1 MSEALYPLLL
11 HPVYKSML
19 WGGDRIRTLYN
30 RPLAPD
36 HCGESWEVSVHPSGP
51 SVIANGFLAGKTLAE
66 AVSLYREKLLG
77 TAAPDPGK
85 FPLLF
90 KVIDAR
96 QALSMQVHPNETT
109 AALTGGEPKTE
120 LWYIL
125 DAEPGA
131 CIHGGMRDGV
141 TKEQFEQALKEDRAE
156 QCVMQLAARRGDI
169 FFIPG
174 GMVHSIGAGYLIYEV
189 QQSSDTTYRLHDWAR
204 LDEKTGLPRE
214 LHIEKGMQT
223 IDASL
228 PPPRVIPAIPY
239 GSDHNTL
246 WSVLSHTCF
255 TFRCLNLCEPT
266 FLECT
271 EASFQVLFADKGS
284 CRLIAENGDILLLK
298 GSSVLIPAGV
308 KAKLEPDPTAHLLVT
323 SLRY

>member
-1 MSEALYPLLL
+1 MSDALYPLQF

-19 WGGDRIRTLYN
+19 WGGDRIRKLYD
-30 RPLAPD
+30 RPGAPD
-36 HCGESWEVSVHPSGP
+36 HCGESWEISVHPSGP
-51 SVIANGFLAGKTLAE
+51 SVIANGILAGQTLAQ
-66 AVSLYREKLLG
+66 AVAAYREKLIG
-77 TAAPDPGK
+77 TAAQDPGT

-109 AALTGGEPKTE
+109 AALTGGDPKTE

-131 CIHGGMRDGV
+131 CIHGGMRDGI
-141 TKEQFEQALKEDRAE
+141 TKPAFRQALEENRGE
-156 QCVMQLAARRGDI
+156 QCVMQLAAKRGDI

-189 QQSSDTTYRLHDWAR
+189 QQSSDTTYRLYDWAR
-204 LDEKTGLPRE
+204 LDEKTGRPRE

-223 IDASL
+223 IDPSL

-239 GSDHNTL
+239 GADHNTL
-246 WSVLSHTCF
+246 WSVLSHACF
-255 TFRCLNLCEPT
+255 VFRCMNLCEPT
-266 FLECT
+266 FLEHT
-271 EASFQVLFADKGS
+271 AASFQVLFVDRGA
-284 CRLIAENGDILLLK
+284 CRLISDAGALLLPK

-308 KAKLEPDPTAHLLVT
+308 KARLEPAPTAHLLVT